1 MVSWSKL
8 TFKGAVQPT
17 ALSWTTCIAPRP
29 ELAPFLLFA
38 APHQFGS
45 DRRRS
50 GHSQRRICVFGRPVP
65 FATVNPVNLNL
76 APGPGEVGRAG
87 RPHFARPE
95 AARVTRQSQ
104 IFARRAACAGDRRFT
119 SDNRRYRNLWSA
131 YRSTWPR
138 SSDRRSAAICPESG
152 GKRKSLAHARNDVND
167 PTRPLAARLRCKAA
181 CEILE
186 RPLRHAHHDHQP
198 GGG

>member
-76 APGPGEVGRAG
+76 APGPGEVGRAA
-87 RPHFARPE
+87 RPHFG
-95 AARVTRQSQ
+95 AAGSGAGYPAIADFCASRRVR
-104 IFARRAACAGDRRFT
+104 G
-119 SDNRRYRNLWSA
+119 
-131 YRSTWPR
+131 RS
-138 SSDRRSAAICPESG
+138 
-152 GKRKSLAHARNDVND
+152 
-167 PTRPLAARLRCKAA
+167 PLYF
-181 CEILE
+181 
-186 RPLRHAHHDHQP
+186 
-198 GGG
+198 